1 VKQRYFIKLAY
12 NGKNYCGWQRQPNG
26 ITVQE
31 VLENAFSTL
40 LREKIDITGCGRT
53 DTGVHAKQFFAHFDI
68 NTLIQCD
75 LTTFVAKL
83 NAFLPQ
89 DIVIYDVF
97 LVENDKHARFSAIS
111 RRYEYNI
118 SLQKNP
124 FLSDFFYQINF
135 DLNVEKMQQACEIL
149 MTYTDFSAFS
159 KSKTQTFTND
169 CKILQASWQQRP
181 NELVFNIEANRFLR
195 NMVRAIVGTM
205 LEIGQGRLSL
215 EDFKK
220 VIESKNR
227 SNAGTSVPA
236 HALSLVEVKY

>member
-12 NGKNYCGWQRQPNG
+12 NGKNYCGWQRQPNA

-31 VLENAFSTL
+31 LLETAFSTL

-53 DTGVHAKQFFAHFDI
+53 DTGVHARQFFAHFEITSQFDTQAVV
-68 NTLIQCD
+68 NK
-75 LTTFVAKL
+75 V

-89 DIVIYDVF
+89 DIVVYDIFPVA
-97 LVENDKHARFSAIS
+97 NDLHARFSALS

-124 FLSDFFYQINF
+124 FSSDFFYQINF
-135 DLNVEKMQQACEIL
+135 DLNVEKMQEACKIL
-149 MTYTDFSAFS
+149 MTYKDFSAFS

-169 CKILQASWQQRP
+169 CEILQAFWQQKP
-181 NELVFNIEANRFLR
+181 NELIFNIEANRFLR

-227 SNAGTSVPA
+227 SNAGISVPA
-236 HALSLVEVKY
+236 HALSLVEVKYP